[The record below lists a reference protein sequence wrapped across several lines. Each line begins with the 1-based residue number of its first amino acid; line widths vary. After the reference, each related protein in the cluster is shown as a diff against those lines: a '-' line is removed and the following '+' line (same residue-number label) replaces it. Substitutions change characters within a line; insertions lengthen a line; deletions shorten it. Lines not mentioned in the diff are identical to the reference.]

1 MSDKQQ
7 SAVDWLFEKLFDSFE
22 KFNNGEITFSEY
34 LRINLELRNQA
45 KELFKQQIIDAY
57 KEGDNNGADMVYY
70 NADQYFNET
79 FKTESNGIQN

>member
-22 KFNNGEITFSEY
+22 KFNNREITFAEY
-34 LRINLELRNQA
+34 LRINLELRTQA

-57 KEGDNNGADMVYY
+57 RDGRTAE
-70 NADQYFNET
+70 QYFNET
-79 FKTESNGIQN
+79 FKTESNGTT